1 MNFRIMKMALQRWF
15 ILSFMLSSYTII
27 SAQSSDYLQAFTQG
41 DYKPQKPAEV
51 YHMNDGERYTTLS
64 SDGKCIIAYD
74 YSSGKA
80 TDTILNLEKIPDC
93 ELTAIAGY
101 EFSQNEQKI
110 LIHTEIT
117 KIYRRSFTT
126 TYYIYNVRRNR
137 IEPLTTTKNDQQIA
151 QFSPDGRIVAFARNQ
166 NLFLKKLDFNSEIAI
181 TEDGEFNKIIN
192 GTPDWVYEEEF
203 GGTRYFE
210 WSPDSKLLAYVRF
223 DETEVKEFSFQ
234 QFNDDYPTLYSYKY
248 PRAGHTN
255 STATLHVYDVQNRT
269 TKQMQLG
276 DDTDNYLS
284 QIRWS
289 NDENG
294 LTVVQLNRNQ
304 TTLHLLQVNP
314 RSGVATRLLS
324 ETSKT
329 YVDYE
334 NLKTL
339 TFNKNNSFI
348 CMSERDGYR
357 HLYLFNA
364 NGTLARQ
371 LTHGDW
377 DVTAF
382 YGYDECTKTA
392 YFQAAKESPLERHIY
407 KTDSKG
413 KITCLDVRA
422 GTHQASFAK
431 NFKVAI
437 AQFNNTTTPNY
448 YSVITNTGKIL
459 RIIEDNKL
467 LADKVAALNLP
478 NKEFFQFNTSDSITL
493 NGWIVKPQH
502 MEVDKEYPLVMV
514 QYSGPNSQEVL
525 NKWNLDWEYYLAQ
538 EGYVVACVDGRGTG
552 ARGRDFRN
560 CTYWHLGVLETKD
573 QVEAAN
579 YLATQDFIDANRIA
593 IWGWSYGGFM
603 TLNCLTYGNGTFKA
617 GIAVAPVTDWN
628 LYNTAYTERFMSR
641 PQENYQGYEQVNL
654 LDKADQL
661 QGNLLIVHGT
671 ADDNVHTQQTLLY
684 IEKLVEAGKQFEMQL
699 YTNKNHS
706 ILGAKTRL
714 HLYTRFNE
722 FLKKNL

>member
-1 MNFRIMKMALQRWF
+1 M
-15 ILSFMLSSYTII
+15 MLSMIAMSCFTAN
-27 SAQSSDYLQAFTQG
+27 AQSTDYLKAFTQG
-41 DYKPQKPAEV
+41 DYKPLKPAEV
-51 YHMNDGERYTTLS
+51 YHMNDGEHYTTLS
-64 SDGKCIIAYD
+64 SDGKRIIAFEYG
-74 YSSGKA
+74 SGKA
-80 TDTILNLEKIPDC
+80 TDTILNLDKVPDC
-93 ELTAIAGY
+93 KLKAIVGY
-101 EFSQNEQKI
+101 EFSSNEQKI
-110 LIHTEIT
+110 LVHTEVT

-126 TYYIYNVRRNR
+126 TYYVYNVKRNR
-137 IEPLTTTKNDQQIA
+137 IEPLTTTTNDQQMA
-151 QFSPDGRIVAFARNQ
+151 QFSPDGRIVAFARHQ
-166 NLFLKKLDFNSEIAI
+166 NLFLKKLDFNTEIAI
-181 TEDGEFNKIIN
+181 TEDGEKNKIIN

-203 GGTRYFE
+203 GATRYFE

-223 DETEVKEFSFQ
+223 DETAVKEFSFQ
-234 QFNDDYPTLYSYKY
+234 QFNDDYPTLYTYKY
-248 PRAGHTN
+248 PRPGKAYSLT
-255 STATLHVYDVQNRT
+255 TLQVYDVQNRT
-269 TKQMQLG
+269 TKKMQLG
-276 DDTDNYLS
+276 NDTDTYLT

-294 LTVVQLNRNQ
+294 LTIVKLNRNQ
-304 TTLHLLQVNP
+304 TTLNLLQVNP

-339 TFNKNNSFI
+339 TFNKDNSFV

-371 LTHGDW
+371 LTKGNW
-377 DVTAF
+377 DVTDF
-382 YGYDECTKTA
+382 YGYDELTKTA
-392 YFQAAKESPLERHIY
+392 YFQAAKESPLERHVY
-407 KTDSKG
+407 KVDSKG
-413 KITCLDVRA
+413 KIVCLDARA

-431 NFKVAI
+431 SFKVAI
-437 AQFNNTTTPNY
+437 AQFNNTTTPNC
-448 YSVITNTGKIL
+448 YSVITNAGKNL

-467 LADKVAALNLP
+467 LADKVAALHLP
-478 NKEFFQFNTSDSITL
+478 TKEFFQFKTSENITL
-493 NGWIVKPQH
+493 NGWLVKPKN
-502 MEVDKEYPLVMV
+502 MEAGKEYPLVMV

-573 QVEAAN
+573 QVEAAHYLGKQN
-579 YLATQDFIDANRIA
+579 YIDANRIA

-654 LDKADQL
+654 LDKANQL
-661 QGNLLIVHGT
+661 QGNLLLVHGT
-671 ADDNVHTQQTLLY
+671 ADDNVHAQQTLLY
-684 IEKLVEAGKQFEMQL
+684 TEKLVEAGKQFEMQL

-706 ILGAKTRL
+706 ILGAQTRL